1 MDINLNRLF
10 LLSSNLARYILI
22 LLVSFTYFA
31 DELKAGTTPTEDTT
45 PPELTGLTI
54 NTPVFDTTSGPA
66 NVNFTLT
73 ATDDI
78 SRPLQ
83 K

>member
-1 MDINLNRLF
+1 MIF
-10 LLSSNLARYILI
+10 LSYTVELI
-22 LLVSFTYFA
+22 
-31 DELKAGTTPTEDTT
+31 AGTTPIEDIT
-45 PPELTGLTI
+45 PPELTSFTI

-78 SRPLQ
+78 SGILVASVGIVS
-83 K
+83 